1 MYIHQNIYNYK
12 GDLSAE
18 AFEKKQQKI
27 INAQS
32 KLLNAEKK
40 NFEKLLKQNKNLEQE
55 YIKFKEDIQQTAEQ
69 VTLQLQQ
76 ISFKGFMS
84 KKNHSAELIQQ
95 KLNKESDKMQEWVN
109 VLQSIIDDYKNQ
121 PNLYSGID
129 IKQLFDRQEK
139 IKLIIQ
145 QMRQGEITKEAL
157 SEIIGFASDMIG
169 KISEDFTTYL
179 MSQKGIKARSTGT
192 VAGEHFK
199 TITSDVRATFNLLIP
214 EIGISQKRTTHITKK
229 SVNIKSKTAILSS
242 LLSAIGASKSVISP
256 LYQIIANAGRSMYK
270 FDASQGQ
277 GQPLITEYYNTDTLT
292 AITPMLHNMFLL
304 TSLSGELNSSQDFAK
319 FLIVNDKVFNIYD
332 LILDFFNTTDKQS
345 NINIQSNFLNAQKTI
360 AEKHTELVNQTLTGS
375 LSPKQRSALI
385 LKQIQSMNL
394 IIRARIALTK

>member
-12 GDLSAE
+12 GDLSVD
-18 AFEKKQQKI
+18 AFKKKQQKI

-40 NFEKLLKQNKNLEQE
+40 NFEQLLKQNKNLEQE
-55 YIKFKEDIQQTAEQ
+55 YIKFKEDIQQIAEQ
-69 VTLQLQQ
+69 VTSQLQQ
-76 ISFKGFMS
+76 ISFKGFIG
-84 KKNHSAELIQQ
+84 KKKYSAELIQQ
-95 KLNKESDKMQEWVN
+95 KLNKESDKMEEWVN
-109 VLQSIIDDYKNQ
+109 ILQSIIDDYKNQ

-129 IKQLFDRQEK
+129 IKQLSYRQEK
-139 IKLIIQ
+139 IKLMIR

-157 SEIIGFASDMIG
+157 GGIIGFTSDMIG

-179 MSQKGIKARSTGT
+179 MLQKGIKARSTGT
-192 VAGEHFK
+192 IAGEHFK
-199 TITSDVRATFNLLIP
+199 TITSDIRATFNLLIP

-229 SVNIKSKTAILSS
+229 SVNIKSKTAVLSS
-242 LLSAIGASKSVISP
+242 LLSAIGASKSIISP

-277 GQPLITEYYNTDTLT
+277 GQPLITEYYNTDTLI

-304 TSLSGELNSSQDFAK
+304 TSLSGELNSQKDFAK

-360 AEKHTELVNQTLTGS
+360 ATKHTELVNQTLTGN
-375 LSPKQRSALI
+375 LSSKQRSALI

-394 IIRARIALTK
+394 IIRARISLTK

>member
-76 ISFKGFMS
+76 ISFKGFMG

>member
-12 GDLSAE
+12 GDLSVD
-18 AFEKKQQKI
+18 AFKKKQQKI

-40 NFEKLLKQNKNLEQE
+40 NFEQLLKQNKNLEQE

-69 VTLQLQQ
+69 VTLYLQQ
-76 ISFKGFMS
+76 ISFKGLIG
-84 KKNHSAELIQQ
+84 KKNYSAELIQQ
-95 KLNKESDKMQEWVN
+95 KLNKESDKMEEWVN

-129 IKQLFDRQEK
+129 IKQLSDKQEK
-139 IKLIIQ
+139 IKFIIR

-157 SEIIGFASDMIG
+157 GEIIGFASDMIG

-179 MSQKGIKARSTGT
+179 MLQKGIKARSTGT
-192 VAGEHFK
+192 IAGEHFK
-199 TITSDVRATFNLLIP
+199 TITSDIRATFNLLIP
-214 EIGISQKRTTHITKK
+214 EIGISQKRTTHTTKK
-229 SVNIKSKTAILSS
+229 SVNIKSKTAVLSS
-242 LLSAIGASKSVISP
+242 LLSAIGASRSIISP

-304 TSLSGELNSSQDFAK
+304 TSLSGELNSQKDFAK

-332 LILDFFNTTDKQS
+332 LILDFFNTADKQS

-360 AEKHTELVNQTLTGS
+360 AAKHTELVNQTLTGN
-375 LSPKQRSALI
+375 LSSKQRSALI

-394 IIRARIALTK
+394 IIRARISLTK

>member
-12 GDLSAE
+12 GDLSVD
-18 AFEKKQQKI
+18 AFKKKQQKI

-40 NFEKLLKQNKNLEQE
+40 NFEQLLKQNKNLEQE
-55 YIKFKEDIQQTAEQ
+55 YIKFKEDIQQAAEQ

-76 ISFKGFMS
+76 ISFKGFTG
-84 KKNHSAELIQQ
+84 KKNYSAELIQQ
-95 KLNKESDKMQEWVN
+95 KLNKESYKMEEWVN
-109 VLQSIIDDYKNQ
+109 ILQSIIDDYKNQ

-129 IKQLFDRQEK
+129 IKQLSDRQEK
-139 IKLIIQ
+139 IKLMIR

-157 SEIIGFASDMIG
+157 GEIIGFASDMIG

-179 MSQKGIKARSTGT
+179 MLQKGIKARSTGAI
-192 VAGEHFK
+192 AGEHFK
-199 TITSDVRATFNLLIP
+199 TITSDIRATFNLLIP

-229 SVNIKSKTAILSS
+229 SVNIKSKTAVLSS
-242 LLSAIGASKSVISP
+242 LLSAIGASKSIISP

-304 TSLSGELNSSQDFAK
+304 TSLSGELNSQKDFAK

-360 AEKHTELVNQTLTGS
+360 ATKHTELVNQTLTGN
-375 LSPKQRSALI
+375 LSSKQRSALI

-394 IIRARIALTK
+394 IIRARISLTK

>member
-69 VTLQLQQ
+69 VTSQLQQ
-76 ISFKGFMS
+76 ISFKGLMD
-84 KKNHSAELIQQ
+84 KKNHPAELIQQ

-129 IKQLFDRQEK
+129 IQQLFNRQEK
-139 IKLIIQ
+139 IKFIIQ
-145 QMRQGEITKEAL
+145 QMRQGETTKEAL
-157 SEIIGFASDMIG
+157 GEIIGFASDMIG

-192 VAGEHFK
+192 VAGKHFK

-229 SVNIKSKTAILSS
+229 SVNIKSKTAVLSS
-242 LLSAIGASKSVISP
+242 LLSAIGASKSIISP

-304 TSLSGELNSSQDFAK
+304 TSLSGELNSQQDFAK

-332 LILDFFNTTDKQS
+332 LILDFFNTTNKQS

-360 AEKHTELVNQTLTGS
+360 AQKHTELTNQTLNGS